1 MKRELEKLEFVNGE
15 RGREEDSRR
24 EEEER
29 EREMEERWRMATSE
43 IESWKRE
50 FVEERDAVV
59 QELDVESRVGSRV
72 GSRVASR
79 EDGVGVG
86 VGARSEESRSE
97 KSRSEE
103 LAEELAKS
111 EEDRGRLHMEL
122 LEEKER
128 VRSLQSQLA
137 AISASSIEGDD
148 PVAALRQLMTKEM
161 EKLEGKKIFLAYFER
176 YYFLILI
183 DL

>member
-59 QELDVESRVGSRV
+59 QEFDVESRVGSREA
-72 GSRVASR
+72 SRVASR

-86 VGARSEESRSE
+86 ARSEESRS
-97 KSRSEE
+97 
-103 LAEELAKS
+103 EELAKS

-137 AISASSIEGDD
+137 AISASSIEGND
-148 PVAALRQLMTKEM
+148 PVAALRQLMTTEM
-161 EKLEGKKIFLAYFER
+161 EKLEGKKDF
-176 YYFLILI
+176 
-183 DL
+183 

>member
-59 QELDVESRVGSRV
+59 QEFDVESRVGSREA
-72 GSRVASR
+72 SRVASR
-79 EDGVGVG
+79 EDGVG

-97 KSRSEE
+97 ESRSEE
-103 LAEELAKS
+103 SRSEELAKS

-137 AISASSIEGDD
+137 AISASSIEGND
-148 PVAALRQLMTKEM
+148 PVAALRQLMTTEM
-161 EKLEGKKIFLAYFER
+161 EKLEGKKDF
-176 YYFLILI
+176 
-183 DL
+183 